1 MHDYESWESHLI
13 CRCVSFFLYKMRE
26 LDWLLRPLWFSQ
38 ALICNAN
45 YKDWTT
51 VEHLSDIPNPFNK
64 SWLASRR
71 LYTFNIPRK
80 EVIVTFINDKKRQQ
94 EDFDFALFFSPSL
107 INQLVTAASLM
118 LNRCLFPLN
127 FLGDLSGWLCFAL
140 MEHVMLKPPCP
151 SSGNS

>member
-1 MHDYESWESHLI
+1 MS
-13 CRCVSFFLYKMRE
+13 VSFSIKWE
-26 LDWLLRPLWFSQ
+26 LDWLLRPLLFSQ

-45 YKDWTT
+45 YKDWRT
-51 VEHLSDIPNPFNK
+51 VEHLSDIPNPFIE

-80 EVIVTFINDKKRQQ
+80 EVIVTFMKDKKRHQRILTLQ
-94 EDFDFALFFSPSL
+94 CFFFPPSL

-127 FLGDLSGWLCFAL
+127 FLGDLSGWLCFTL
-140 MEHVMLKPPCP
+140 TEHVTLKTFFPL
-151 SSGNS
+151 SGNS